1 MMNKTQ
7 ADKTCYKILI
17 NSKLVDAAALDALIK
32 REGESKDSLARAVI
46 NAKLISEDK
55 LLELFA
61 KHTASSVVSLRSVPV
76 DRTLLAKIPV
86 KFVWYYKIFPVKLT
100 GKKLTLAVS
109 RILDVNTLDEVRFG
123 LGFEIETVFASESE
137 IEDMLKA
144 HYGLGA
150 ETLDKI
156 LAQSPAGDQP
166 KAAASSEKVQD
177 IEELSEKASVIQLA
191 NQILLEAYKKRAS
204 DIHIEPDQG
213 KVRLRYRIDGI
224 LHEAHVPPEMDR
236 FLVPILSR
244 IKIMANLNIV
254 EKRLPQDGKARVKT
268 ANETFD
274 MRVSSIPTPHGESMV
289 IRLLPNRQDFTLDQL
304 GFEDDQLKTLKD
316 LLARPNGIIFVTGPT
331 GSGKST
337 TLYGALKTVDTVHRK
352 VITIE
357 DPVEYEMSRITQIQ
371 VAPDIG
377 LTFAQGLRSILR
389 HDPDILM
396 VGEVRDLETADIA
409 IRASLT
415 GHLMLSTLH
424 TNDAASGVTRLLDIG
439 VEGYLI
445 SSSVLAFM
453 AQRLLRVI
461 CPHCREE
468 LKEVEPAMKQLIA
481 YESEMLAGDIK
492 IFHGRGCRECNE
504 TGYSG
509 RAAVHEVL
517 VVNDEIRHLIFNR
530 SGSDVLKQAARRNG
544 MRTLRQD
551 GWLKVL
557 KGITTPEEVLQITPA
572 DESIPT
578 VRESLFAPAAVPA
591 ASVPELTHKLPDLPS
606 ETHDAAKSTRDRR
619 KYLRVEVHVAI
630 LFRTVE
636 MEQSHRGE
644 PKWSGEGRGANLSAG
659 GIAFETPVQLFLEDL
674 LDLKIQLE
682 DRSSPIEC
690 IGKVLRIQPVPGN
703 AGAAVQYEVAVLFL
717 AIHSTDRLKIE
728 HYCQSHKDH
737 ETV

>member
-1 MMNKTQ
+1 MNKSQT
-7 ADKTCYKILI
+7 DKICYKLLI
-17 NSKLVDAAALDALIK
+17 HSKLVDTAALESLIQ
-32 REGESKDSLARAVI
+32 REGDSKESLARAVVK
-46 NAKLISEDK
+46 AKLISEDK

-61 KHTASSVVSLRSVPV
+61 KHASSKVISLRSIEV
-76 DRTLLAKIPV
+76 DRGLLAKIPV

-100 GKKLTLAVS
+100 GKKLMIAVN

-123 LGFEIETVFASESE
+123 LGFEIETVFAPENE
-137 IEDMLKA
+137 IEEMLKS

-156 LAQSPAGDQP
+156 LAQSPAGDQLH
-166 KAAASSEKVQD
+166 AVVASEKVQD
-177 IEELSEKASVIQLA
+177 IEELAEKASVIQLA

-213 KVRLRYRIDGI
+213 KVRLRYRIDGV

-244 IKIMANLNIV
+244 IKIMANLNVV

-304 GFEDDQLKTLKD
+304 GFEEDQLKTLKD
-316 LLARPNGIIFVTGPT
+316 LLSRPNGIIFVTGPT

-453 AQRLLRVI
+453 AQRLVRVI
-461 CPHCREE
+461 CPNCREE
-468 LKEVEPAMKQLIA
+468 VKEFEPSLRQIIA
-481 YESEMLAGDIK
+481 YESGTSAGDIK
-492 IFHGRGCRECNE
+492 IYRGRGCRECHE
-504 TGYSG
+504 TGYLG
-509 RAAVHEVL
+509 RAAVHEVF
-517 VVNDEIRHLIFNR
+517 VMDDEIRHLILNR
-530 SGSDVLKQAARRNG
+530 SSAEMLKQSARRHG

-557 KGITTPEEVLQITPA
+557 KGVTTPEEVLQITPA
-572 DESIPT
+572 DDHEEIPPAF
-578 VRESLFAPAAVPA
+578 FALGDDQNMVLKDA
-591 ASVPELTHKLPDLPS
+591 EKLPHLPS
-606 ETHDAAKSTRDRR
+606 ETKPEPAKIRDRR
-619 KYLRVEVHVAI
+619 KYLRVDVHISI

-636 MEQSHRGE
+636 MDHSHRGE
-644 PKWSGEGRGANLSAG
+644 PKWSGEGLAANLSAG
-659 GIAFETPVQLFLEDL
+659 GIAFVTPVQLFLEDL
-674 LDLKIQLE
+674 LDLKIKLADQ
-682 DRSSPIEC
+682 SGPIEC
-690 IGKVLRIQPVPGN
+690 IGKVLRIQPAPGN
-703 AGAAVQYEVAVLFL
+703 QGAGVQYEVAVLFL

-728 HYCQSHKDH
+728 HYCQSQKDH

>member
-1 MMNKTQ
+1 MNKTQ
-7 ADKTCYKILI
+7 ADKTCYKLLV
-17 NSKLVDAAALDALIK
+17 NAKLVDAETLDKLIK
-32 REGESKDSLARAVI
+32 KEGESKDSLARAVI
-46 NAKLISEDK
+46 NNKLVSEDK

-61 KHTASSVVSLRSVPV
+61 KHAVSTVISLRSVPV
-76 DRTLLAKIPV
+76 DRALLAKIPV
-86 KFVWYYKIFPVKLT
+86 KFVWYYKIFPVKLV

-123 LGFEIETVFASESE
+123 LGFEIETVFAPEIE

-150 ETLDKI
+150 ETLDRI
-156 LAQSPAGDQP
+156 LTQSPAGEQP
-166 KAAASSEKVQD
+166 QTPSHSEKVQD
-177 IEELSEKASVIQLA
+177 IEELAEKASVIQLA

-204 DIHIEPDQG
+204 DIHIEPDKG

-224 LHEAHVPPEMDR
+224 LHEARVPPEMDR

-268 ANETFD
+268 ASETFD

-304 GFEDDQLKTLKD
+304 GFEEDQLKTLKE
-316 LLARPNGIIFVTGPT
+316 LLARPNGILFVTGPT

-337 TLYGALKTVDTVHRK
+337 TLYGALKTVDTVRRK

-357 DPVEYEMSRITQIQ
+357 DPVEYEMSHITQIQ
-371 VAPDIG
+371 VAPEIG

-453 AQRLLRVI
+453 AQRLVRVI
-461 CPHCREE
+461 CPNCREE
-468 LKEVEPAMKQLIA
+468 LKEIEPALKQLIA
-481 YESEMLAGDIK
+481 YEGGLLAGDIK
-492 IFHGRGCRECNE
+492 IYHGKGCRECHE

-509 RAAVHEVL
+509 RAAVHEIL
-517 VVNDEIRHLIFNR
+517 VMNEEIRQLIFNR
-530 SGSDVLKQAARRNG
+530 SGSDVLKQAARRHG

-572 DESIPT
+572 DENVPEKT
-578 VRESLFAPAAVPA
+578 SLFPVEMTDPVPA
-591 ASVPELTHKLPDLPS
+591 AEAAAKVPALPS
-606 ETHDAAKSTRDRR
+606 EIKEDSKAGRDRR
-619 KYLRVEVHVAI
+619 KYLRVEVQISI

-644 PKWSGEGRGANLSAG
+644 PKWNGEGLAANLSAG
-659 GIAFETPVQLFLEDL
+659 GVAFVTPVQLFLEDL

-682 DRSSPIEC
+682 DRSGPIEC

-703 AGAAVQYEVAVLFL
+703 SGSAVQYEVAVLFL

-728 HYCQSHKDH
+728 HYCQSRKDH

>member
-1 MMNKTQ
+1 MNKTQ
-7 ADKTCYKILI
+7 ADKNCYKLLI
-17 NSKLVDAAALDALIK
+17 SSKLVTAETLDGLIK
-32 REGESKDSLARAVI
+32 REAGSKDSLARAVI
-46 NAKLISEDK
+46 NSKLVSEDK

-61 KHTASSVVSLRSVPV
+61 KHTSSAVVSLRSVQV
-76 DRTLLAKIPV
+76 DKTLLAKIPV
-86 KFVWYYKIFPVKLT
+86 KFVWYYKIFPVKLI

-123 LGFEIETVFASESE
+123 LGFEIETVFAPENE

-150 ETLDKI
+150 DTLDKI
-156 LAQSPAGDQP
+156 LTQSPSSEQP
-166 KAAASSEKVQD
+166 QAVSNAEKVQD
-177 IEELSEKASVIQLA
+177 IEELAEKASVIQLA

-204 DIHIEPDQG
+204 DIHIEPDKG

-224 LHEAHVPPEMDR
+224 LQEAHVPPEMDR

-268 ANETFD
+268 ASETFD

-289 IRLLPNRQDFTLDQL
+289 IRLLPNRQDFSLDQL
-304 GFEDDQLKTLKD
+304 GFEEDQLKTLKE

-453 AQRLLRVI
+453 AQRLVRVI
-461 CPHCREE
+461 CPGCREE
-468 LKEVEPAMKQLIA
+468 LKQIEPAMKQLIA
-481 YESEMLAGDIK
+481 YESELLADDIK
-492 IFHGRGCRECNE
+492 IYHGRGCRECNS
-504 TGYSG
+504 TGYLG
-509 RAAVHEVL
+509 RAAVHEIL
-517 VVNDEIRHLIFNR
+517 VVDEEIRRLIFNR
-530 SGSDVLKQAARRNG
+530 AGAAAIKQAARNHG

-572 DESIPT
+572 DESMAKG
-578 VRESLFAPAAVPA
+578 ESLFAAEAAPKTA
-591 ASVPELTHKLPDLPS
+591 AQEISQLPELPS
-606 ETHDAAKSTRDRR
+606 EAKEDANAVRDRR
-619 KYLRVEVHVAI
+619 KYLRVDVHIAI

-636 MEQSHRGE
+636 MEQGHRGE
-644 PKWSGEGRGANLSAG
+644 PKWSGEGQAANLSAG
-659 GIAFETPVQLFLEDL
+659 GVAFVTPVQLFLEDL
-674 LDLKIQLE
+674 LDLKIQLQ
-682 DRSSPIEC
+682 DRSGPIEC
-690 IGKVLRIQPVPGN
+690 IGKVLRIQPVPGT
-703 AGAAVQYEVAVLFL
+703 AGAGVQYEVAVLFL